1 MKKSLFTAI
10 KILLAF
16 IFLTGVVYPL
26 AITGIAQLIFPYKA
40 NGSIV
45 MINGQPRGSELIGQ
59 TFNNPRYFS
68 SRPSA
73 GNYNAVPSSASN
85 LGPTS
90 DSLKILIENRRQ
102 AFIAF
107 NHLPANTLVP
117 NEMVTASGSGLD
129 PHISPESA
137 YLQMDR
143 ICSVRGYSAAQRQL
157 LQQLIA
163 KHTENAQFG
172 VLGEARVNVL
182 ALNCDLNLLK

>member
-1 MKKSLFTAI
+1 MKKPLFTSI
-10 KILLAF
+10 KILLVF
-16 IFLTGVVYPL
+16 TFLLGVIYPL
-26 AITGIAQLIFPYKA
+26 AITGIAQLLFPHQA

-45 MINGQPRGSELIGQ
+45 TINGQPRGSKLIGQ
-59 TFNNPRYFS
+59 TFKYQRYFS

-73 GNYNAVPSSASN
+73 GDYNAVPSSASN

-102 AFIAF
+102 AFISY
-107 NHLPANTLVP
+107 NHLPANTVVP
-117 NEMVTASGSGLD
+117 IEMVTASGSGLD

-137 YLQMDR
+137 YLQMNR

-157 LQQLIA
+157 LGQLIV

-172 VLGEARVNVL
+172 VLGEPRVNVL
-182 ALNCDLNLLK
+182 ALNCDLDLLK

>member
-1 MKKSLFTAI
+1 MKKPLFTAI

-16 IFLTGVVYPL
+16 TFLTGVVYPL
-26 AITGIAQLIFPYKA
+26 AITGIAQLVFPHKS

-59 TFNNPRYFS
+59 TFNDPRYFS

-73 GNYNAVPSSASN
+73 GDYNAVPSSASN

-107 NHLPANTLVP
+107 NHLPANTVVP
-117 NEMVTASGSGLD
+117 NEMETASGSGLD

-157 LQQLIA
+157 LQQLIV
-163 KHTENAQFG
+163 KHTEKAQFG
-172 VLGEARVNVL
+172 VLGEPRVNVL
-182 ALNCDLNLLK
+182 ALNCDLDLLK

>member
-1 MKKSLFTAI
+1 MKKPLFIAI

-16 IFLTGVVYPL
+16 TFLTGVVYPL
-26 AITGIAQLIFPYKA
+26 TITGIAQLVFPHKA

-59 TFNNPRYFS
+59 TFNNPHYFS

-73 GNYNAVPSSASN
+73 GDYNAVPSSASN

-90 DSLKILIENRRQ
+90 NSLKIMIENRRQ

-107 NHLPANTLVP
+107 NHLPANTVVP
-117 NEMVTASGSGLD
+117 NDMATASGSGLD

-137 YLQMDR
+137 YLQMNR

-157 LQQLIA
+157 LQQLIV

-172 VLGEARVNVL
+172 VLGEPRVNVL
-182 ALNCDLNLLK
+182 ALNCDLDLLK